1 MTDFAPS
8 SGDPRKDRVMQLD
21 GEGRLAFAGEDFTRA
36 RIAFEQAA
44 EACRAIGW
52 QDELV
57 YQLLHITQAMAHE
70 PGYTPSTARPLLDE
84 ALRAAQ
90 ATGLPRWI
98 LPVQINRIRLDIS
111 EGRYA
116 ESLRMAQ
123 ECLPVALE
131 AGYDDFAENLL
142 LFAAFACVGLE
153 RFEAALRLH
162 SAAQAQRDREG
173 AIIKERV
180 IREAMERN
188 LAPARKAFSHG
199 KRSAIEALGY
209 QMSLAEAKD
218 YTISIEVPNE

>member
-1 MTDFAPS
+1 MSDFFRS
-8 SGDPRKDRVMQLD
+8 SGDTGKDRVMQLD
-21 GEGRLAFAGEDFTRA
+21 EEGRRAFAAEDFPRA
-36 RIAFEQAA
+36 RVAFEQAA
-44 EACRAIGW
+44 EACRTIGW
-52 QDELV
+52 QEELV
-57 YQLLHITQAMAHE
+57 DQLLHITQALVHE
-70 PGYTPSTARPLLDE
+70 PGYTPSAARPLLDE
-84 ALRAAQ
+84 AMRAAQ
-90 ATGLPRWI
+90 AAGVLLSI
-98 LPVQINRIRLDIS
+98 LAVQINRIRLDLL

-116 ESLRMAQ
+116 EGLRQAQ
-123 ECLPVALE
+123 ECLPLALE
-131 AGYDDFAENLL
+131 AGYDDYAANLL
-142 LFAAFACVGLE
+142 QFAAFACVGLE

-209 QMSLAEAKD
+209 QMSLTEAMA

>member
-1 MTDFAPS
+1 MPDFTP
-8 SGDPRKDRVMQLD
+8 SGDPRKERVMQMD
-21 GEGRLAFAGEDFTRA
+21 GEGRRAFAEEDFPRA
-36 RIAFEQAA
+36 RQAFEQAA
-44 EACRAIGW
+44 EACRSIGW
-52 QDELV
+52 QEELV
-57 YQLLHITQAMAHE
+57 DQLLHIAQAMAHE
-70 PGYTPSTARPLLDE
+70 PGYTPSAARPLLDE

-90 ATGLPRWI
+90 AIGLPSSI
-98 LPVQINRIRLDIS
+98 LPVQISRIRLAIADA
-111 EGRYA
+111 RYA
-116 ESLRMAQ
+116 EALRMAQ

-131 AGYDDFAENLL
+131 ARYDDFAENLL
-142 LFAAFACVGLE
+142 QFAAFACVGLE

-209 QMSLAEAKD
+209 QMSLAEAMD